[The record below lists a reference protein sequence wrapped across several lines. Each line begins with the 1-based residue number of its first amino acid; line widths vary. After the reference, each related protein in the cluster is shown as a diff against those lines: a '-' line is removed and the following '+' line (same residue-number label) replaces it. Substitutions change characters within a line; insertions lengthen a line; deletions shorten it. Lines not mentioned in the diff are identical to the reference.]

1 MQMGMAG
8 AADGGCSAACRNS
21 PPPPSRTILCPSPPS
36 VPNALHLP
44 TSLTTDPSPS
54 SYVIPPPSLT
64 TPLPQL
70 CLDLSPPPRPAPS
83 SQEEALV
90 LSQLRH
96 PCICSLFGALVLG
109 GDGAGGGF
117 GGEGEALILEYL
129 SGGSL
134 WTLLHGGAFR
144 HAASPYDDRAL
155 SVSSLPESSSDTST
169 STSDPHCQRPARKP
183 QLSTALACRIV
194 RETAS
199 GLAFLHQNG
208 YMHRDIKSTN
218 ILLCAAPPPRPRRVL
233 LACPAAARSL
243 RLALPPL
250 PRWALL

>member
-1 MQMGMAG
+1 M
-8 AADGGCSAACRNS
+8 
-21 PPPPSRTILCPSPPS
+21 
-36 VPNALHLP
+36 
-44 TSLTTDPSPS
+44 
-54 SYVIPPPSLT
+54 
-64 TPLPQL
+64 
-70 CLDLSPPPRPAPS
+70 
-83 SQEEALV
+83 

-109 GDGAGGGF
+109 GDSAGGGF

-134 WTLLHGGAFR
+134 WMLLHGGASH
-144 HAASPYDDRAL
+144 HAGSPYDGLAL
-155 SVSSLPESSSDTST
+155 SGLSLCETTSGTST
-169 STSDPHCQRPARKP
+169 STPDQHSQRPARKP

-218 ILLCAAPPPRPRRVL
+218 ILL
-233 LACPAAARSL
+233 
-243 RLALPPL
+243 
-250 PRWALL
+250 